1 MRNDLKNTMLK
12 CAPIVLIL
20 SAVIL
25 LVLYFIHFNNG
36 FSHNSSDWDAFGSYF
51 GAITGLLAFGGVL
64 WSIIDSNKQ
73 NKETSERDTFF
84 KLLDL
89 HTNKFNS
96 VEYKDKSGNVVL
108 ASEAFKKYTEEVNDF
123 FKHIIL
129 YKFIINKIN
138 KGETINDVINL
149 FVNKYNQ
156 SESTIK
162 SYVLHHDPYHNPNIE
177 NCIQSI
183 SENMGN
189 HIITICNICIDSYV
203 ENIIAEKSLSRD
215 ELYEYA
221 KLAADAIY
229 HKYGHITGH
238 YFRNLYYAMKITSGF
253 GNDNNYRELLR
264 AQISRYEIAMNLYNA
279 LSSRSSVGM
288 INLLNEYEIFDD
300 KYKSDIYLLQILPEG
315 VTLTDLLTKS
325 KEYLQSINR
334 TGR

>member
-1 MRNDLKNTMLK
+1 MKK
-12 CAPIVLIL
+12 HFGIIVLAIVVIALVMLAIYGFNFRKLPL
-20 SAVIL
+20 SDD
-25 LVLYFIHFNNG
+25 
-36 FSHNSSDWDAFGSYF
+36 SSDWDAFGSYF
-51 GAITGLLAFGGVL
+51 GAVTGLLAFAGVL
-64 WSIIDSNKQ
+64 WSINDSNKQ

-96 VEYKDKSGNVVL
+96 VEYKEKSGNVVL
-108 ASEAFKKYTEEVNDF
+108 ASEAFKKYTEEANDF

-129 YKFIINKIN
+129 YQFILNKIN
-138 KGETINDVINL
+138 KGETVDDVIDL

-162 SYVLHHDPYHNPNIE
+162 SHVLHYDPYHNPNIE
-177 NCIQSI
+177 ICIQSI
-183 SENMGN
+183 SENMDN

-203 ENIIAEKSLSRD
+203 ENIIIEKSLSRD

-238 YFRNLYYAMKITSGF
+238 YFRNFYYAMKVTSEF
-253 GNDNNYRELLR
+253 SSNDDYKKLLR

-279 LSSRSSVGM
+279 LSSRSSPEM
-288 INLLNEYEIFDD
+288 IDLLNEYNLFKDQYIDD
-300 KYKSDIYLLQILPEG
+300 VYLLQILPQD
-315 VTLTDLLTKS
+315 VTLQGLLEKS
-325 KEYLQSINR
+325 KKHIESK
-334 TGR
+334 GRIGR